1 MANQTNEASDHFI
14 YILCKKKKKKT
25 FLYLKKN
32 QITLTVQ
39 SN

>member
-14 YILCKKKKKKT
+14 YILCKKKNKT